1 LFAGG
6 VKNPAILLDV
16 RHGIRLRHFGN
27 GQFHLNAFW
36 ELPQNLRNHHGTVLP
51 DFECGCNRA
60 HLQGLHAFPPR
71 SIVLNYFIALI
82 RQRSKWPRHP
92 RISRKR
98 KLLDKQKE
106 GRQKAHEDGRQS
118 QHPAGSLVK
127 VLKTGD

>member
-6 VKNPAILLDV
+6 VKNPAIILKV
-16 RHGIRLRHFGN
+16 RHGIQLRHFGN
-27 GQFHLNAFW
+27 GQFHLNAQG
-36 ELPQNLRNHHGTVLP
+36 ELAKNLRDHHSAVLLN
-51 DFECGCNRA
+51 FECGCNPA

-71 SIVLNYFIALI
+71 SIVLNYFIALL

-98 KLLDKQKE
+98 KLFDKQKE
-106 GRQKAHEDGRQS
+106 GKKRVKMVGKVNIPQEAF
-118 QHPAGSLVK
+118 VK